1 MLQATLTSQNQITI
15 PAYVRAKAGLKPGD
29 RILFMPVGD
38 KFEMEKAVDISDLT
52 GIFKK
57 YAKNYKPYD
66 TADLW
71 TERYRTF
78 LKENKI
84 KK

>member
-15 PAYVRAKAGLKPGD
+15 PAYVREKAGFKPGD
-29 RILFMPVGD
+29 KISFMPVGD
-38 KFEMEKAVDISDLT
+38 KFEMEKAVDLSDLR
-52 GIFKK
+52 GVFKK

-66 TADLW
+66 VGDLW
-71 TERYRTF
+71 AEDFRKR
-78 LKENKI
+78 NKI